1 MGLAGSFASGV
12 PSMLRFLAAPA
23 ACLILC
29 GAAVAQDM
37 PGLAT
42 LAPPDLAQPSSRMS
56 EPKVETDHP
65 EGDPSVS
72 RVLGTGEQPSGSLVP
87 RGAEAGAGRSVA
99 DLKPMPARP
108 WCTQERRIGT
118 GAGFC
123 MIN

>member
-1 MGLAGSFASGV
+1 
-12 PSMLRFLAAPA
+12 MLRFLTAPA

-29 GAAVAQDM
+29 GAAAAQDM

-42 LAPPDLAQPSSRMS
+42 LAPPDLAQPSDRAP
-56 EPKVETDHP
+56 ELKVDTGPIETRAP

-72 RVLGTGEQPSGSLVP
+72 RVLATGERPP
-87 RGAEAGAGRSVA
+87 RGAEAGAGQAVA
-99 DLKPMPARP
+99 DLKAAPGPARP
-108 WCTQERRIGT
+108 WCAQERRIGT